1 MTLALLDYRMGQMQ
15 VSGQHEQ
22 VIVVRKDG
30 QVELQDTMELGFPL
44 GLVSGVAEFVQEM
57 SINLQPGDGIVLY
70 SDGIT
75 EAQNEAKEFYEL
87 ERLCQVV
94 SEHWDG
100 TAEAVKDAAVVDVK
114 AFIGKQKVYDDIT
127 LVVVK
132 QR

>member
-1 MTLALLDYRMGQMQ
+1 M
-15 VSGQHEQ
+15 
-22 VIVVRKDG
+22 RKNG
-30 QVELQDTMELGFPL
+30 QVELKDTLNLGFPL
-44 GLVSGVAEFVQEM
+44 GLVSDVAEFVQEM

-75 EAQNEAKEFYEL
+75 EAQNEAKKFYEL

-100 TAEAVKDAAVVDVK
+100 TAEDVKNAVVADVK

>member
-1 MTLALLDYRMGQMQ
+1 MR

-22 VIVVRKDG
+22 VIVVRRGG
-30 QVELQDTMELGFPL
+30 QAVLLDTLNLGFPL
-44 GLVSGVAEFVQEM
+44 GLVASVKKFVQET
-57 SINLQPGDGIVLY
+57 SIVLQPEDGIVLY

-75 EAQNEAKEFYEL
+75 EAVNERGEFYGL

-94 SEHWDG
+94 GTHWEG
-100 TAEAVKDAAVVDVK
+100 PAEETKDAVIADVR